1 MKYKLN
7 KKLIITAFVFSMI
20 LSTNTKVF
28 AQYGGGA
35 GGYDSE
41 SLEITKEVKLEG
53 DENFRD
59 KVYVDF
65 KNASEKDKNIIF
77 RITVKNNGDSIDKL
91 KYEDFLPNSLDKVSG
106 DLTEEVG
113 SLNNNESR
121 SYEIVASIDEDDK
134 NRDYVFEKCVVNK
147 VELRQDD
154 DYKDNDVATVC
165 YGNVD
170 EPTQLPETGFI
181 PLTGL
186 SGLGLVTLS
195 SYLKKKIKK

>member
-28 AQYGGGA
+28 AQYGGG

-113 SLNNNESR
+113 SLNNKESR

-147 VELRQDD
+147 VELRQDG